1 MRAFAQQ
8 AFGNYRAY
16 SVPIDPVEMILD
28 KVVNPAWFIA
38 LFSTLAGFA
47 MPGRDAFETLVAV
60 AVLQAGALV
69 ALRSPE
75 IFRAEAETNV
85 LPAVTLSS
93 RSLVYLV
100 AVRILPQMLE
110 GLAILL
116 VVWLIGCVLYGPEQ
130 PLAGLGYGVIALAS
144 LSFLAVLFSALSLMF
159 DDYNLLSNICWS
171 AVILLSGAL
180 LPDTRL
186 PEGNVWT
193 AVRSVLPGNASLAAL
208 RATYDA
214 NGLLP
219 PSLAVTLG
227 REIVVCLIFGIVTA
241 LIFHRALRIRLERA

>member
-1 MRAFAQQ
+1 MRAFAAQ

-16 SVPIDPVEMILD
+16 SVPIDPVELILD

-38 LFSTLAGFA
+38 LFSALAGFA
-47 MPGRDAFETLVAV
+47 IPSRNAFETLVAV

-69 ALRSPE
+69 AQRSPE

-85 LPAVTLSS
+85 LPTVALSS
-93 RSLVYLV
+93 RSLAYLV
-100 AVRILPQMLE
+100 ALRILPQMLE
-110 GLAILL
+110 GFAVLMVA
-116 VVWLIGCVLYGPEQ
+116 WLFGCVLYGPEQ
-130 PLAGLGYGVIALAS
+130 PLAGLGYGVMALAS
-144 LSFLAVLFSALSLMF
+144 LSILAFLFSALSLMF

-180 LPDTRL
+180 LPGTGL
-186 PEGNVWT
+186 PEGNVWL
-193 AVRSVLPGNASLAAL
+193 AVRAALPGNASLAAL
-208 RATYDA
+208 HVTYDA
-214 NGLLP
+214 NGLPP

-227 REIVVCLIFGIVTA
+227 WEIVVCLLFGAVTA